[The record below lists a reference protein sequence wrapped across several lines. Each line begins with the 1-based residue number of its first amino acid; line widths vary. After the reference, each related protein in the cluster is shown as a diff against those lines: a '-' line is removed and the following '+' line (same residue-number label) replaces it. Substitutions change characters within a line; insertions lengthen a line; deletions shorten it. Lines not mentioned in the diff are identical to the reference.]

1 MSDLLEETRFLMKKY
16 HIKAN
21 KSLGQNFLISN
32 EVVEKIVDCSNISK
46 DDLVIEI
53 GPGLGTLTKELL
65 EKAGKVVAI
74 ELDKKMLS
82 ILKDRFSLYHNFS
95 LINKDVLKVDLNK
108 LITLAYIISI
118 VISYPH
124 CQCARKCLI
133 LICEARLK
141 KYPVK

>member
-53 GPGLGTLTKELL
+53 GPGLEL
-65 EKAGKVVAI
+65 
-74 ELDKKMLS
+74 
-82 ILKDRFSLYHNFS
+82 
-95 LINKDVLKVDLNK
+95 
-108 LITLAYIISI
+108 
-118 VISYPH
+118 
-124 CQCARKCLI
+124 
-133 LICEARLK
+133 
-141 KYPVK
+141 